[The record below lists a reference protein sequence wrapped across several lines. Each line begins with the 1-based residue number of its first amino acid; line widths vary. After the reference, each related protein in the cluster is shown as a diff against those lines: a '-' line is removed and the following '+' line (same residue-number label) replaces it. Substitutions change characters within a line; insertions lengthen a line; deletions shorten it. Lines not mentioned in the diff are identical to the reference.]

1 MSVRAREL
9 AQIKHNLTRRA
20 AWRSKA
26 LQERLSEARR
36 DSERIVEHTARAC
49 QPRRIN
55 LWGSL
60 VGGHHSS
67 ECSDIDIALERIT
80 NAASF
85 FAILAEAE
93 YLTCFPID
101 LVQLETSHPAYGE
114 SIRPRGRIVY
124 ER

>member
-1 MSVRAREL
+1 MTVNDREL
-9 AQIKHNLTRRA
+9 AQIKHNPTWRA
-20 AWRSKA
+20 AGRSKA

-36 DSERIVEHTARAC
+36 DFQRIVEHIARAC
-49 QPRRIN
+49 QPRRIYQR
-55 LWGSL
+55 GSH
-60 VGGHHSS
+60 VDGHHSS

-80 NAASF
+80 DAAAF
-85 FAILAEAE
+85 FAILADAE
-93 YLTCFPID
+93 HLACFAID